1 MENPDIFRESGPD
14 KSKRMVTHRESE
26 ASFTWGLFLLLCVL
40 YPAWARAGRT
50 GLQSFCVPTSS
61 SFAPGAACFI
71 IGSHFES
78 GQGVRLARKM
88 QAGSTATKG

>member
-1 MENPDIFRESGPD
+1 
-14 KSKRMVTHRESE
+14 
-26 ASFTWGLFLLLCVL
+26 
-40 YPAWARAGRT
+40 
-50 GLQSFCVPTSS
+50 VPTSS